1 MLEIKPI
8 LPNHWPL
15 VKDLRLR
22 MLADAPAAFGTTLA
36 EADAYSDDQWQARA
50 RRFSEPPSAAGC
62 IAYWSG
68 VPCGMANG
76 YGSEDDPQAA
86 GLTGFWVAPDFRGR
100 GVAEAMTGFVAD
112 WAAARGFAALHAEV
126 VEDNHR
132 ALAFYNR
139 FGFEETGQSQPFRG
153 NPAKRILLMAKDLK
167 EGKAWD

>member
-1 MLEIKPI
+1 MLEIKPL
-8 LPNHWPL
+8 LPDDWPL

-68 VPCGMANG
+68 VPCGMASG
-76 YGSEDDPQAA
+76 YGSKDAPDAA
-86 GLTGFWVAPDFRGR
+86 ELTGFWVAPELRGR
-100 GVAEAMTGFVAD
+100 GVAEAMTGFVAE
-112 WAAARGFAALHAEV
+112 WAAAQGFAVLHAEV

-132 ALAFYNR
+132 ALAFYKR
-139 FGFEETGQSQPFRG
+139 VGFEETSQSQPFRG
-153 NPAKRILLMAKDLK
+153 NAAKRILLLSYDFSSP
-167 EGKAWD
+167 KA